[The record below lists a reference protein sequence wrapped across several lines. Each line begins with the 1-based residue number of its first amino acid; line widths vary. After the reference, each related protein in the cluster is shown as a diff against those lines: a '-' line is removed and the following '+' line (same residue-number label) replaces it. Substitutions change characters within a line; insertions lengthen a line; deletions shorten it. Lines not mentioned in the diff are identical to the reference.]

1 MVTNAHYDLIVIGAG
16 PGGYVAAIRAAQLGM
31 SVACVEKEAALGGTC
46 LRVGCIPSKA
56 LLDSSEYFSLAQH
69 QFVDHGI
76 ELDGL
81 AIDVPA
87 MIQRKDKV
95 VKGLTQ
101 GVAGLFKKH
110 KIERL
115 TGTARLA
122 GSNTVEI
129 EGDEAGTVEA
139 DHILIATG
147 SSPIELGAL
156 PFDGERVVSSA
167 EALEFDDVPERL
179 LVVGGGYIGLEMGSV
194 WSRLGSDVIVAEM
207 MDQILPGVDP
217 DLVKPLHKALTKQ
230 GLGIRIETKASDA
243 SVNDEGIEVTL
254 QSEDGESQTETVD
267 KVLVA
272 VGRRPHTDGLGL
284 DEVGVDLDDKGH
296 IVVDE
301 RYCTSIE
308 GVYAIGDVINRGPML
323 AHVAQEEG
331 IACVERIAGRAG
343 HVNYEAIPA
352 AVYTNPE
359 LAWVG
364 KFQSQLED
372 EGIEV
377 EIGTF
382 PFQANGR
389 AKAFGE
395 STGLV
400 KIVADAETDRVLG
413 VGILGPRASDII
425 SECVVA
431 MEFSASAEDIARTCH
446 AHPTF
451 PEAIKEAALDVDG
464 RVIHM

>member
-1 MVTNAHYDLIVIGAG
+1 MADNARYDLIVIGAG
-16 PGGYVAAIRAAQLGM
+16 PGGYVAAIRAAQLGL

-69 QFVDHGI
+69 RFVDHGI
-76 ELDGL
+76 KLDGL

-95 VKGLTQ
+95 VKGLTK

-110 KIERL
+110 KVERL
-115 TGTARLA
+115 TGTARLT
-122 GSNTVEI
+122 GPNTVEI
-129 EGDEAGTVEA
+129 DGDDSGTIEA
-139 DHILIATG
+139 DHVLIATG
-147 SSPIELGAL
+147 SSPTELSEI
-156 PFDGERVVSSA
+156 PFDGERIVRSA
-167 EALEFDDVPERL
+167 DALAFDEVPARL

-194 WSRLGSDVIVAEM
+194 WSRLGGDVVVAEM

-217 DLVKPLHKALTKQ
+217 DLVNPLHKALEKQ
-230 GLGIRIETKASDA
+230 GLDIRLKTKATDA
-243 SVNDEGIEVTL
+243 SVSDDGVEVTL
-254 QSEDGESQTETVD
+254 ESDDGESQTETVD

-284 DEVGVDLDDKGH
+284 EGVGIDLDERGR

-301 RYCTSIE
+301 HYRTSVH
-308 GVYAIGDVINRGPML
+308 GVYAIGDVNDRGPML

-331 IACVERIAGRAG
+331 IACAERIAGQAG
-343 HVNYEAIPA
+343 HVNYDAIPA

-364 KFQSQLED
+364 KFESQCED
-372 EGIEV
+372 DGIDV
-377 EIGTF
+377 NVGTF

-389 AKAFGE
+389 AQAFGE

-400 KIVADAETDRVLG
+400 KVVADAESDRVLG
-413 VGILGPRASDII
+413 VGILGPRASDVIA
-425 SECVVA
+425 ECVVA
-431 MEFSASAEDIARTCH
+431 MEFGGSAEDVARTCH

>member
-1 MVTNAHYDLIVIGAG
+1 MAENAHYDLIVIGAG
-16 PGGYVAAIRAAQLGM
+16 PGGYVAAIRAAQLGL

-46 LRVGCIPSKA
+46 LRIGCIPSKA

-69 QFVDHGI
+69 RFVDHGI
-76 ELDGL
+76 KLDGL

-87 MIQRKDKV
+87 MIRRKDKV

-115 TGTARLA
+115 SGTARLA
-122 GSNTVEI
+122 GPNTVEI
-129 EGDEAGTVEA
+129 EGDDVGTVEA

-147 SSPIELGAL
+147 SSPIQLDDL
-156 PFDGERVVSSA
+156 PFDGERIVSST
-167 EALEFDDVPERL
+167 EALDFDDVPERL

-194 WSRLGSDVIVAEM
+194 WSRLGCEVVVAEM

-217 DLVKPLHKALTKQ
+217 DLAGPLHKALKKQ
-230 GLGIRIETKASDA
+230 GLDIRLETKVRDA
-243 SVNDEGIEVTL
+243 TSNDDGVEVTL
-254 QSEDGESQTETVD
+254 TSEDGESQTETVD
-267 KVLVA
+267 RVLVA

-284 DEVGVDLDDKGH
+284 DEAGVDLDEKGH

-301 RYCTSIE
+301 HYRTSAE
-308 GVYAIGDVINRGPML
+308 GVHAIGDVVNRGPML
-323 AHVAQEEG
+323 AHVAEEEG
-331 IACVERIAGRAG
+331 IACVERIAGQAG

-364 KFQSQLED
+364 NFQSQCED

-377 EIGTF
+377 EVGTF

-389 AKAFGE
+389 ARAFGE

-400 KIVADAETDRVLG
+400 KVVADAKTDRVLG
-413 VGILGPRASDII
+413 VGILGPRASDLIA
-425 SECVVA
+425 ECVVA
-431 MEFSASAEDIARTCH
+431 MEFGASAEDIARTCH

-464 RVIHM
+464 RVIHA

>member
-1 MVTNAHYDLIVIGAG
+1 MAENLRYDLVVIGAG

-31 SVACVEKEAALGGTC
+31 SVACIDKEAELGGTC

-76 ELDGL
+76 KLDGL
-81 AIDVPA
+81 EIDVPA
-87 MIQRKDKV
+87 MIRRKDKV

-101 GVAGLFKKH
+101 GVAGLFKKN
-110 KIERL
+110 KVERL
-115 TGTARLA
+115 NGTARLT
-122 GSNTVEI
+122 GPHTVDI
-129 EGDEAGTVEA
+129 EGDDAGTVEA
-139 DHILIATG
+139 DHVLVATG
-147 SSPIELGAL
+147 SSPADSNIL
-156 PFDGERVVSSA
+156 PFDGERVITSA
-167 EALEFDDVPERL
+167 DALELDDVPERM
-179 LVVGGGYIGLEMGSV
+179 LVIGGGYIGLEMGSV
-194 WSRLGSDVIVAEM
+194 WSRLGSDVIMAEM
-207 MDQILPGVDP
+207 LDQILPGVDP
-217 DLVKPLHKALTKQ
+217 DLTEPLHKALKKQ
-230 GLGIRIETKASDA
+230 GLDIRLNTKASDA
-243 SVNDEGIEVTL
+243 TVADDGVEVTL
-254 QSEDGESQTETVD
+254 ETENGESQTETVD

-284 DEVGVDLDDKGH
+284 DDVGVELDDDGH

-301 RYCTSIE
+301 HYRTSVE
-308 GVYAIGDVINRGPML
+308 GVHAIGDVINRGPML

-331 IACVERIAGRAG
+331 IACAERIAGQAG
-343 HVNYEAIPA
+343 HVNYDVLPA

-359 LAWVG
+359 MAWVG
-364 KFQSQLED
+364 KFESECED
-372 EGIEV
+372 EGIQ
-377 EIGTF
+377 INTGTF

-389 AKAFGE
+389 AQAFGE
-395 STGLV
+395 STGLAKV
-400 KIVADAETDRVLG
+400 VAHAETDQVLG
-413 VGILGPRASDII
+413 VGVLGPRASDII

-431 MEFSASAEDIARTCH
+431 MEFGASAEDIARTCH

>member
-1 MVTNAHYDLIVIGAG
+1 MAANPRYDLVVIGAG

-31 SVACVEKEAALGGTC
+31 SVACVEKEASLGGTC

-76 ELDGL
+76 KLDGL
-81 AIDVPA
+81 EIDVPA
-87 MIQRKDKV
+87 MIRRKDKV

-110 KIERL
+110 KVERL
-115 TGTARLA
+115 NGTARLT
-122 GSNTVEI
+122 GPDTVDIDGE
-129 EGDEAGTVEA
+129 DAGTVEA
-139 DHILIATG
+139 DRVLVATG
-147 SSPIELGAL
+147 SSPADLDVL
-156 PFDGERVVSSA
+156 PFDGERVITSA
-167 EALEFDDVPERL
+167 DALELDDVPERM

-194 WSRLGSDVIVAEM
+194 WSRLGSNVIVAEM
-207 MDQILPGVDP
+207 LDQILPGIDP
-217 DLVKPLHKALTKQ
+217 DLTGPLHKALKKQ
-230 GLGIRIETKASDA
+230 GLDIRPRTKASDA
-243 SVNDEGIEVTL
+243 TVHDEGVEVTL
-254 QSEDGESQTETVD
+254 ETEDGGSQTETVD
-267 KVLVA
+267 KALVA

-284 DEVGVDLDDKGH
+284 NDVGVELDDDGH

-301 RYCTSIE
+301 HYRTSIE
-308 GVYAIGDVINRGPML
+308 GVHAIGDVINRGPML

-331 IACVERIAGRAG
+331 IACAERIAGQAG
-343 HVNYEAIPA
+343 RVNYEALPA

-359 LAWVG
+359 MAWVG
-364 KFQSQLED
+364 KFESECED
-372 EGIEV
+372 EGIDV
-377 EIGTF
+377 NTGTF

-389 AKAFGE
+389 AQAFGE

-400 KIVADAETDRVLG
+400 KVVAHAETDQVLG
-413 VGILGPRASDII
+413 VGVLGPRASDII

-431 MEFSASAEDIARTCH
+431 MEFGASAEDIARTCH

>member
-1 MVTNAHYDLIVIGAG
+1 MAENPRYDLVVIGAG

-31 SVACVEKEAALGGTC
+31 SVACIEQEAALGGTC

-76 ELDGL
+76 KLDGL
-81 AIDVPA
+81 EIDVPA
-87 MIQRKDKV
+87 MIRRKDKV

-110 KIERL
+110 KVDRL
-115 TGTARLA
+115 TGTARLT
-122 GSNTVEI
+122 GPHTVDI
-129 EGDEAGTVEA
+129 DGDDAGTVEA
-139 DHILIATG
+139 DHVLVATG
-147 SSPIELGAL
+147 SSPADLGIL
-156 PFDGERVVSSA
+156 PFDGDRVISSA
-167 EALEFDDVPERL
+167 DALELDEVPERM
-179 LVVGGGYIGLEMGSV
+179 LVIGGGYIGLEMGSV
-194 WSRLGSDVIVAEM
+194 WSRLGSDVIVVEM
-207 MDQILPGVDP
+207 LDQILPGVDP
-217 DLVKPLHKALTKQ
+217 DLTGPLHKALKKQ
-230 GLGIRIETKASDA
+230 GLDIRLGTRASDA
-243 SVNDEGIEVTL
+243 AVHDEGVEVTL
-254 QSEDGESQTETVD
+254 ETEDGESQSETVD

-284 DEVGVDLDDKGH
+284 DDVGVDLDDNGH
-296 IVVDE
+296 IVVDAHY
-301 RYCTSIE
+301 RTSVE
-308 GVYAIGDVINRGPML
+308 GVHAIGDVINRGPML

-331 IACVERIAGRAG
+331 IACAERIAGQAG
-343 HVNYEAIPA
+343 HVNYDALPA

-359 LAWVG
+359 MAWVG
-364 KFQSQLED
+364 KFAAECED
-372 EGIEV
+372 EGVEV
-377 EIGTF
+377 NTGTF

-389 AKAFGE
+389 AQAFGE

-400 KIVADAETDRVLG
+400 KVVADAETDRVLG
-413 VGILGPRASDII
+413 VSVLGPRASDII

-431 MEFSASAEDIARTCH
+431 MEFGASAEDIARTCH

>member
-1 MVTNAHYDLIVIGAG
+1 MADKAHYDLVIIGAG
-16 PGGYVAAIRAAQLGM
+16 PGGYVAAIRAAQLGL

-56 LLDSSEYFSLAQH
+56 LLDSSEYVALAQH

-76 ELDGL
+76 KLDGL

-87 MIQRKDKV
+87 MIRRKDKV

-115 TGTARLA
+115 TGTARVTGPNA
-122 GSNTVEI
+122 VEI
-129 EGDEAGTVEA
+129 DGEDAGTVEA
-139 DHILIATG
+139 DHVLIATG
-147 SSPIELGAL
+147 ASPTELSEL

-167 EALEFDDVPERL
+167 DALAFDEVPERL

-194 WSRLGSDVIVAEM
+194 WSRLGSEVVVAEM

-217 DLVKPLHKALTKQ
+217 DLVKPLHKALKKQ
-230 GLGIRIETKASDA
+230 GLGIRLGTKASDA
-243 SVNDEGIEVTL
+243 SVHDDGVEVTL
-254 QSEDGESQTETVD
+254 ESDDGESQTETVD

-272 VGRRPHTDGLGL
+272 VGRRPHTDDLGL
-284 DEVGVDLDDKGH
+284 DEVDVDLDDNGH

-301 RYCTSIE
+301 RYRTSVE

-331 IACVERIAGRAG
+331 IACVERIAGQAG
-343 HVNYEAIPA
+343 HVNYDAIPA

-364 KFQSQLED
+364 RFESDLED
-372 EGIEV
+372 EGVDV
-377 EIGTF
+377 ETGTF

-389 AKAFGE
+389 AKAFGQ

-400 KIVADAETDRVLG
+400 KVAADADTDRVLG
-413 VGILGPRASDII
+413 VGVLGPRASDII

-431 MEFSASAEDIARTCH
+431 MEFGASAEDIARTCH